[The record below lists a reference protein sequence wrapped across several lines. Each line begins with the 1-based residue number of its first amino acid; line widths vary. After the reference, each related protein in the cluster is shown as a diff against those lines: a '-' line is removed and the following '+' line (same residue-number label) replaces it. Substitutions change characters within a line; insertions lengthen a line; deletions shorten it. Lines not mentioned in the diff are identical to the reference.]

1 MEDYE
6 DFWEQLDKQ
15 SDNYL
20 DNLLSEEDEEEDE
33 DEDENFFNELLQE
46 TPQEIDESYFQPED
60 NRSDFAG
67 IYHVEGARTGQ
78 HSNLNSSA
86 IGRGQM
92 VQGTRYAMYKK
103 AGIDDIAQA
112 EELYKTNPEFEQH
125 INDLYRDELDRRI
138 PKHIKGDQREY
149 MILKGWYT
157 GNPFYNDN
165 SVPHPEAGNKLT
177 AGEYARKA
185 MRKSQFGF
193 TNEDEEEEDE
203 YVYVETTDENG
214 NKITKKVK
222 KKDQFNFTYKNTSKE
237 LDVNNQKQAVNYN
250 QATNSNNSTNTN
262 TENNN
267 FDFPDTVNKI
277 LSFGKANISNITSAI
292 DTSMDLGI
300 RQLADKQNKENEL
313 NMQKILNKDKY
324 FPQNQVVTNIPIYT

>member
-20 DNLLSEEDEEEDE
+20 DNLLSEEDEDE
-33 DEDENFFNELLQE
+33 DEDFFNELLQE

-60 NRSDFAG
+60 NSSGFAG
-67 IYHVEGARTGQ
+67 IYHAEGARTGQ

-125 INDLYRDELDRRI
+125 INDLYRDELDGRI

-149 MILKGWYT
+149 MIHKGWYT

-165 SVPHPEAGNKLT
+165 SIPHPEAGNKLT

-193 TNEDEEEEDE
+193 TYNNTSDNLDVDNYDTQQPDEDEPRKDPNIDYSDTLNKVLE
-203 YVYVETTDENG
+203 YG
-214 NKITKKVK
+214 RNK
-222 KKDQFNFTYKNTSKE
+222 
-237 LDVNNQKQAVNYN
+237 
-250 QATNSNNSTNTN
+250 
-262 TENNN
+262 
-267 FDFPDTVNKI
+267 
-277 LSFGKANISNITSAI
+277 LSSITSAI

>member
-20 DNLLSEEDEEEDE
+20 DNLLSEEDDEEDE
-33 DEDENFFNELLQE
+33 DFFNELLQE

-60 NRSDFAG
+60 NSSGFAG
-67 IYHVEGARTGQ
+67 IYHVEGARSGQ
-78 HSNLNSSA
+78 HTNLNSSA

-125 INDLYRDELDRRI
+125 INDLYRDELDGRI
-138 PKHIKGDQREY
+138 PKHIKGEQREY
-149 MILKGWYT
+149 MIHKGWYT

-193 TNEDEEEEDE
+193 TNEDEEEDE
-203 YVYVETTDENG
+203 YVYVETTDDNG
-214 NKITKKVK
+214 NKVTKRVK

-237 LDVNNQKQAVNYN
+237 LDVNNHNQSVNYN
-250 QATNSNNSTNTN
+250 QTTNSNNSTN

>member
-20 DNLLSEEDEEEDE
+20 DNLLSEEDDEEDE
-33 DEDENFFNELLQE
+33 DFFNELLQE

-60 NRSDFAG
+60 NDSDFAG

-78 HSNLNSSA
+78 HTNLNSSA

-138 PKHIKGDQREY
+138 PKHIKGEQREY
-149 MILKGWYT
+149 MIHKGWYT

-193 TNEDEEEEDE
+193 TNEDEEEDE
-203 YVYVETTDENG
+203 YVYVETTDDNG
-214 NKITKKVK
+214 NKVTKRVK

-237 LDVNNQKQAVNYN
+237 LDVNNHNQSVNYN
-250 QATNSNNSTNTN
+250 QTTNSNNSTN